1 MQRQIQLQGPLGSAL
16 RNVIDNR
23 LKKLDYHLLVQPFAE
38 KMDADERWR
47 GEFWGKIV
55 RSACLAYRHNPDSAL
70 RKKLDIAV
78 RELLA
83 TQDKDGCISSYPK
96 SQQLTGW
103 DVWGRKY
110 VLLGLLRYYETVNPS
125 RQVLTSACRMAKQLL
140 AKIGQNRIVD
150 FGAHFGLPS
159 GSLLRGLVKL
169 HSLSGEKQ
177 FLEEAE
183 KLAAS
188 GCNHL
193 HHLFQAAAQGVP
205 PAELADG
212 KAYEMTSCFDGLL
225 SLNAIKPNPM
235 YQQAVLNYYQLVR
248 DRELFITGGGGL
260 KDLNGEFWYEGTT
273 RQTWDN
279 VGALGETCVTVTWLR
294 FCQHLLRATN
304 DATIADEME
313 RSFYNALLGAVK
325 PDGSSFM
332 HRNPTPLAGASF
344 RYTPPPQIAGFG
356 DHDCCLAQGPEG
368 LALAP
373 GFIARMDGR
382 ALVFDGYE
390 DSLVN
395 FTTPGGQ
402 QATWRIGGGYPMNG
416 EITLTLTMS
425 RPENFPVRL
434 RIPGWAEGAEL
445 TYGRTVRKGAPGTYV
460 TLQREWKN
468 DTRLELSLPLQT
480 RAVLAPGDARHVA
493 WIRGPLVLARDSRLG
508 KLDTPVAGKLTQD
521 KALPSRP
528 GFLLLRKVVNKDV
541 LCDYASAGNLFDPDN
556 RLRVWLP
563 LA

>member
-1 MQRQIQLQGPLGSAL
+1 MQRQTQLQGPLGSAL

-23 LKKLDYHLLVQPFAE
+23 LKTLDYHLLVQPFAQ
-38 KMDADERWR
+38 KMDGDGRWR

-55 RSACLAYRHNPDSAL
+55 RSACLAYRHNPDESL
-70 RKKLDIAV
+70 RRKLDSAV
-78 RELLA
+78 KELLA

-103 DVWGRKY
+103 DLWGRKY

-125 RQVLTSACRMAKQLL
+125 RKVLASAVRMAKQLL
-140 AKIGQNRIVD
+140 AQIGQARVVD

-177 FLEEAE
+177 FLNAAE
-183 KLAAS
+183 SIAAD
-188 GCNHL
+188 GCSHL
-193 HHLFQAAAQGVP
+193 HNVFQAAAQGVP

-225 SLNAIKPNPM
+225 SLIALKPNPM
-235 YQQAVLNYYQLVR
+235 YQQAIMNYYQLVR
-248 DRELFITGGGGL
+248 DREIFITGGGGL
-260 KDLNGEFWYEGTT
+260 KDANGEFWYEGTT
-273 RQTWDN
+273 RQTWND

-313 RSFYNALLGAVK
+313 RSFYNALLGAAK
-325 PDGSSFM
+325 PDGTNFM
-332 HRNPTPLAGASF
+332 HRNPTPLAGDSF
-344 RYTPPPQIAGFG
+344 RYPAKTQIEGYG

-373 GFIARMDGR
+373 GFVARRDGD

-395 FTTPGGQ
+395 FITPGGQ
-402 QATWRIGGGYPMNG
+402 QATWSIRGGYPVNG
-416 EITLTLTMS
+416 EVTLTLTMG
-425 RPENFPVRL
+425 RAERFPVRL
-434 RIPGWAEGAEL
+434 RIPGWAEGAEVAC
-445 TYGRTVRKGAPGTYV
+445 GRARREGVPGTYL
-460 TLQREWKN
+460 TLQREWK
-468 DTRLELSLPLQT
+468 DGAQVELSLPMKT
-480 RAVLAPGDARHVA
+480 RAVKAPGDSSHIA
-493 WIRGPLVLARDSRLG
+493 WMRGPLVLARDSRLG
-508 KLDTPVAGKLTQD
+508 KLDAPCSGRLRQD
-521 KALPSRP
+521 EALPARP
-528 GFLLLRKVVNKDV
+528 GFLLLRRVNRES
-541 LCDYASAGNLFDPDN
+541 LCDYASAGNLFCPDN
-556 RLRVWLP
+556 QLRVWLP
-563 LA
+563 LG